1 MGSQDTVSGSRQQV
15 LRGLQAW
22 LELGLLTTEQFRH
35 LVEQYRLERQA
46 EEEERKAAAVSPGN
60 GIPASLG
67 SAYVL
72 WILGLFGLCGLHRFY
87 LRRWRTG
94 LLWLLTFGLLGIGQL
109 LT

>member
-1 MGSQDTVSGSRQQV
+1 
-15 LRGLQAW
+15 
-22 LELGLLTTEQFRH
+22 
-35 LVEQYRLERQA
+35 
-46 EEEERKAAAVSPGN
+46 
-60 GIPASLG
+60 
-67 SAYVL
+67 VL